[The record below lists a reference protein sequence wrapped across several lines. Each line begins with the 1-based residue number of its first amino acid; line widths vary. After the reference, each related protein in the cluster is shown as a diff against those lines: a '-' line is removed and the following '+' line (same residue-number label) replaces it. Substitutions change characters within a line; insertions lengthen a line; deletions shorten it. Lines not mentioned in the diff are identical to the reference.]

1 MKKMNKEN
9 THNDRIFTKLTPYF
23 KMFLSKKKKKKS
35 KVSKVLGV
43 R

>member
-23 KMFLSKKKKKKS
+23 KMFLSKQKKKNLKYQKYL
-35 KVSKVLGV
+35 V
-43 R
+43 